1 MSEKA
6 LHTAESTE
14 TKVQRLTNEVT
25 QFHGQT
31 DVKLK
36 QQAKAVNDH
45 EKVLNKH
52 EHELQSTHHQLSI
65 MKVKETNE
73 ACRVSYSIREIT
85 SLSQDQ
91 KKSSQQ
97 LKECLSHVT
106 HAERQL
112 TEQVS
117 ELTKHLA
124 TTEEETYKQVSDL
137 EKQIISMQQQL
148 KETTMLVS

>member
-6 LHTAESTE
+6 LLTAESTE

-25 QFHGQT
+25 QFHDQT

-36 QQAKAVNDH
+36 QQAKAGNDH

-52 EHELQSTHHQLSI
+52 EQDLQSTHYQLSV

-73 ACRVSYSIREIT
+73 ACRVSYAIKEIT
-85 SLSQDQ
+85 SLSRDQ

-97 LKECLSHVT
+97 LKECLSQVT
-106 HAERQL
+106 HAEKQL
-112 TEQVS
+112 NEQVS
-117 ELTKHLA
+117 QLTKHVA
-124 TTEEETYKQVSDL
+124 TTEQETYKQVSDL
-137 EKQIISMQQQL
+137 ENQINSMQQQL
-148 KETTMLVS
+148 KETTSKL